1 MMALRGLFAGVFAV
15 VSFVDFC
22 DGSQVVGSARNRV
35 AVAAVDAGN
44 NFYVLERNGVEEQ
57 FGGRVYKTLSA
68 ETCAT
73 PFAAAQVA
81 ERIFKKIYG
90 EGVVRER
97 PWCVAET
104 GGCYIV
110 TGSLPKGFVGGVAQ
124 LKLRKKDGQVWVFY
138 HGK

>member
-1 MMALRGLFAGVFAV
+1 MMILRSLFAGAFAAVSV
-15 VSFVDFC
+15 VAFC
-22 DGSQVVGSARNRV
+22 DGSQVVGPVSNRV
-35 AVAAVDAGN
+35 DMAAVGSGN
-44 NFYVLERNGVEEQ
+44 NFYVLERNSVEEQ

-90 EGVVRER
+90 ESVVSER